1 MNTRILMTSLLV
13 TALAAGPVLAGP
25 HKYGKQQRMTFED
38 RARVV
43 NVEPII
49 EVVEIPE
56 ERQECWTEEVRY
68 DRRSN
73 PNAGLVV
80 GGIIGGVVGNQVGN
94 GRGKDVATV
103 AGTII
108 GAAVGQDVARNSRSR
123 PQTRYEDHCRIITE
137 YHEEEQVAGYW
148 VTMRYRGETFTRR
161 MDEEPGKFVPVRVS
175 LRPLLD

>member
-1 MNTRILMTSLLV
+1 MKTHALITTLL
-13 TALAAGPVLAGP
+13 TAVLATGPVLAGP
-25 HKYGKQQRMTFED
+25 HHYGKQDRMTFQD

-56 ERQECWTEEVRY
+56 ERRECWTEEVRY
-68 DRRSN
+68 DKRSD
-73 PNAGLVV
+73 PNAGLIV

-108 GAAVGQDVARNSRSR
+108 GAAVGQDVARNSQSR
-123 PQTRYEDHCRIITE
+123 PQTRYEDHCRVVTE
-137 YHEEEQVAGYW
+137 YYEEEEVVGYW

-175 LRPLLD
+175 LRPIRD